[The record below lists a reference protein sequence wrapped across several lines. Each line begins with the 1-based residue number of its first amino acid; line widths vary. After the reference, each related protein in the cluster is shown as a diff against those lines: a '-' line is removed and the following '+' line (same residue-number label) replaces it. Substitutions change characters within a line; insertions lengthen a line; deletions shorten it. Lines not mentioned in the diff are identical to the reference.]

1 MKMKKLSPAAAYAA
15 GIGIALAVGL
25 ISALASMEGMKRFAQ
40 LSQPP
45 LAPPGWLFPVVWTA
59 LYTLMG
65 ISAASVYLKNTMDTR
80 PALLIWSAQLIVNAL
95 WSPLFFS
102 LGLRLAAFV
111 WLLILIVLVVRMIA
125 DFKKIDIPAGNLQF
139 PYLIWLLFA
148 AYLNMGTYLLNR

>member
-65 ISAASVYLKNTMDTR
+65 ISAARVYLKNTMDTR

-125 DFKKIDIPAGNLQF
+125 DFKKIDILAGNLQF

>member
-45 LAPPGWLFPVVWTA
+45 LAPPGWLFPIVWTA

-65 ISAASVYLKNTMDTR
+65 ISAARVYLKNTMDTR

>member
-65 ISAASVYLKNTMDTR
+65 ISAARVYLKNTMDTR

>member
-25 ISALASMEGMKRFAQ
+25 ISALTSMEGMKRFAQ

-65 ISAASVYLKNTMDTR
+65 ISAARVYLKNTMDTR

>member
-1 MKMKKLSPAAAYAA
+1 MKMKKLSHAAAYAA

-65 ISAASVYLKNTMDTR
+65 ISAARVYLKNTMDTR